1 MSKAK
6 TSEQKE
12 KKELKNVQEQSSD
25 QTQQGNNK
33 LELDIRINRIVN
45 ADNKVRAIASVNFNK
60 CFAIT
65 NIRVMESDK
74 GFFLGMPCYKTH
86 NGEYKD
92 ICFPID
98 NDFRKELT
106 DRIQEAYILKLQ
118 EEEKEQES
126 VEQST
131 GMQM

>member
-12 KKELKNVQEQSSD
+12 KKQLKNVQEQSSD

-45 ADNKVRAIASVNFNK
+45 KDNLRAMASVNFNK

-74 GFFLGMPCYKTH
+74 GFFLGMPCYKTKD
-86 NGEYKD
+86 GEYKD

-98 NDFRKELT
+98 NNFRKELT

-118 EEEKEQES
+118 EEEQEQES
-126 VEQST
+126 VEQSA

>member
-1 MSKAK
+1 MGKVK
-6 TSEQKE
+6 KSEQRE
-12 KKELKNVQEQSSD
+12 KNELKNVQEQSSD
-25 QTQQGNNK
+25 QSQPKNNK
-33 LELDIRINRIVN
+33 LELEVRINRIVN
-45 ADNKVRAIASVNFNK
+45 ADKVRAIASVNFNK

-74 GFFLGMPCYKTH
+74 GFFLGMPCYKTQ

-98 NDFRKELT
+98 NEFRKELT
-106 DRIQEAYILKLQ
+106 EKIQEAYILKLQ
-118 EEEKEQES
+118 EEEQEQES
-126 VEQST
+126 VEQSA